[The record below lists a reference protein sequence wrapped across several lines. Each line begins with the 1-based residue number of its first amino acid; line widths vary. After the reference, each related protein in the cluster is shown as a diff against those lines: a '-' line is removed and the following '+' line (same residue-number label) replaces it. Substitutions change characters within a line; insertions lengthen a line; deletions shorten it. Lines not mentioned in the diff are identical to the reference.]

1 MFNQTLN
8 NGRLKTE
15 ITRTL
20 FEKCFFFINFIAEM
34 TP

>member
-1 MFNQTLN
+1 MFNKTLN

-20 FEKCFFFINFIAEM
+20 LKNVFFINFIAEM

>member
-1 MFNQTLN
+1 MFNKTLN

-20 FEKCFFFINFIAEM
+20 LKNVFFFINFIAEM